1 MGAPE
6 RTASALTIRL
16 AAEADLGAIAAL
28 DGKTSGLPKPHYWRD
43 LFERFQTRREGRV
56 ILVAESDDALVG
68 FMVGEIRAWEF
79 GSPPCGWIF
88 ALAVDPDCRE
98 GGLGSGL
105 FDAACDFFRQ
115 NGVAKVRTMLRRD
128 DSLVM
133 SFFRSQGMMAGPFV
147 QLEKD
152 LDQ

>member
-1 MGAPE
+1 MTPGASQAP
-6 RTASALTIRL
+6 RLTVRR
-16 AAEADLGAIAAL
+16 ATEADLPAIAAL
-28 DGKTSGLPKPHYWRD
+28 DEKTSTLAKPQYWRELLD
-43 LFERFQTRREGRV
+43 RFHARSEGRV
-56 ILVAESDDALVG
+56 ILVAESRGALVG

-88 ALAVDPDCRE
+88 ALAVDPDARE
-98 GGLGSGL
+98 SGLGSGL
-105 FDAACDFFRQ
+105 FDAACGFFRD